1 MRHDSM
7 SRRQAMSRLRCP
19 TSGLGRDSRSE
30 RGMRSFSVVVR
41 DPLGQHLPEM
51 PLVKRNHPIE
61 RLAPGGSNEPFAVCV
76 GLRSAHGRPQH
87 LQRHR
92 MNCVVHGRREDAIAI
107 VYEEPIGGIQR
118 KTIPKLDRPSGRGVF
133 GDIPVHHSARRDVE
147 KDKNVQPLKRGGH
160 YQEEVAR
167 EHGTRMIVE
176 E

>member
-7 SRRQAMSRLRCP
+7 SRRQAMPRLRCP

-30 RGMRSFSVVVR
+30 RGMRSFSVVVS

-61 RLAPGGSNEPFAVCV
+61 GLAPGGSNEPFAVCV

-92 MNCVVHGRREDAIAI
+92 MNGVVHGRRARCCREDLA
-107 VYEEPIGGIQR
+107 
-118 KTIPKLDRPSGRGVF
+118 S
-133 GDIPVHHSARRDVE
+133 
-147 KDKNVQPLKRGGH
+147 VQ
-160 YQEEVAR
+160 
-167 EHGTRMIVE
+167 
-176 E
+176 